1 MTLSSLT
8 WLSIAVLTP
17 EPAPAQAP
25 TPTPIP
31 TPALIPPRQFYPL
44 PASAAPRR
52 PQPAVP
58 ARTPLTV
65 PSAAATA
72 DRATAERATA
82 NTGLTLYF
90 RKSAD
95 SLVPQAGGAALLA
108 SADNPAPW
116 TSDIPHRPIPEPE
129 PESQPRTL
137 GQPGAIEPPVATPR
151 PVTAPQTTP
160 AAPYTPPPSPRT
172 ATGPVGPVSPVNAA
186 AAANAQKP
194 TGGPTPPPQPSAG
207 PTDTERY
214 TQAPPA
220 DYVFALPNDANLE
233 KLILD
238 RLREEEAS
246 RPPDNE
252 GKRPNPFDKY
262 PKDLTFPKSSQVGGN
277 IPYQPKTVT
286 YAPMRAEYAALY
298 VVHRRLHFEDRN
310 SERYGWDLGIVQP
323 LVSALLFYKDVL
335 AWPQSLASGCA
346 YGFWDTNA
354 GKCLPGSPT
363 PYMLYPPGLTI
374 TGSAFETVVITGAAF
389 AFP

>member
-17 EPAPAQAP
+17 EPAPAQ
-25 TPTPIP
+25 

-44 PASAAPRR
+44 PASAASRQPRS
-52 PQPAVP
+52 AAP
-58 ARTPLTV
+58 ARTAPMV
-65 PSAAATA
+65 PNAPGTA
-72 DRATAERATA
+72 DRATAEP
-82 NTGLTLYF
+82 GQTLYF

-95 SLVPQAGGAALLA
+95 SLVPQPGGTPLLA
-108 SADNPAPW
+108 SAENPAPW

-129 PESQPRTL
+129 PEFHPRTL
-137 GQPGAIEPPVATPR
+137 GQPDAVEQRV
-151 PVTAPQTTP
+151 TTP
-160 AAPYTPPPSPRT
+160 WPAAAPHTSPPSPRP
-172 ATGPVGPVSPVNAA
+172 AGRPVHPVSPTAA
-186 AAANAQKP
+186 QNAQKP
-194 TGGPTPPPQPSAG
+194 TGGPNPPPLPSAG
-207 PTDTERY
+207 PADTERY
-214 TQAPPA
+214 TPAPPA

-238 RLREEEAS
+238 KLREEEAS

-323 LVSALLFYKDVL
+323 FVSALLFYKDVL